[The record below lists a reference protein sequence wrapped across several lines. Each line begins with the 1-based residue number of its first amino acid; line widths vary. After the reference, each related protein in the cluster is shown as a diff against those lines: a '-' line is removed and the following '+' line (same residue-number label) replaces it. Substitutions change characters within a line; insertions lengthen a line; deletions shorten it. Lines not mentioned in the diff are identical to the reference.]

1 MKVEA
6 EDVVK
11 NLVDQLSKKN
21 LEVAQLNAYIDKLE
35 QGQQEQS
42 QQEQGQQEQR
52 KPKETENNG

>member
-11 NLVDQLSKKN
+11 NLIDQLSKKN

-35 QGQQEQS
+35 QD
-42 QQEQGQQEQR
+42 QGKQQR

>member
-1 MKVEA
+1 MKAEVEVEV

-21 LEVAQLNAYIDKLE
+21 LEVAQLNAYISKLE
-35 QGQQEQS
+35 QG